1 MKRISLSSSLKKL
14 LLIRRRSSVG
24 TVHSDD
30 DDFNISELC
39 HPALMSRPTTSAMV
53 RQDTAM
59 NEEAQ
64 KKFDQAEKLMKRRQ
78 LESSKVLFNEAL
90 RKWLMLYGANSKQV
104 LRCHSRLV
112 DLACLQRDFKK
123 ADHHIAACQRIRRAN
138 EEDYMSVSRA
148 LTREMQ
154 LREKGL

>member
-1 MKRISLSSSLKKL
+1 MKRLSLSSSLKKL
-14 LLIRRRSSVG
+14 FIRRRSSVG
-24 TVHSDD
+24 TVHSND
-30 DDFNISELC
+30 DDFHTRELYR
-39 HPALMSRPTTSAMV
+39 PALMSRPTTTMS

-78 LESSKVLFNEAL
+78 LESSKALFNEAL

-123 ADHHIAACQRIRRAN
+123 ADHHISACRRIRHAN
-138 EEDYMSVSRA
+138 DEHYMSVSRA
-148 LTREMQ
+148 LNREMQ
-154 LREKGL
+154 LRERGL

>member
-1 MKRISLSSSLKKL
+1 MKRLSLSSSLKKL
-14 LLIRRRSSVG
+14 FIRRRSSVG
-24 TVHSDD
+24 TVHSND
-30 DDFNISELC
+30 DDFHTRELYR
-39 HPALMSRPTTSAMV
+39 PALMSRPTTAMS

-78 LESSKVLFNEAL
+78 LESSKALFNEAL

-138 EEDYMSVSRA
+138 DEDYMSVSRA
-148 LTREMQ
+148 LSREMQ
-154 LREKGL
+154 LRERGL

>member
-1 MKRISLSSSLKKL
+1 MKRLSLSSSLKKL
-14 LLIRRRSSVG
+14 FIRRRSSVG
-24 TVHSDD
+24 TVHSND
-30 DDFNISELC
+30 DDFNTSELYR
-39 HPALMSRPTTSAMV
+39 PALMSKPTTAMS

-78 LESSKVLFNEAL
+78 LESSKALFNEAL

-138 EEDYMSVSRA
+138 DEDYMSVSRA
-148 LTREMQ
+148 LSREMQ
-154 LREKGL
+154 LRERGL